1 MNINEIQ
8 DGYVIDHI
16 HAGRAM
22 RIYRYLELD
31 QLDCSVA
38 IIKNAKSDR
47 MGRKDIIKIDELIP
61 LNLEVISSIDSGATV
76 NTIQNGELVHK
87 QRLTVPERVQ
97 NVLKCKN
104 PRCVTQTEPE
114 IPHVFVLAD
123 REKLTYAAITAI
135 HFTSPRTDHGRY
147 AVKTRFIRSFLAFCL
162 LAAVMLSA
170 AAGFGTDAI
179 PAASGELPGVLR
191 ILLTRLEITTQA
203 DIQIDGTYTMDVGG
217 ITLLFPHGSEITV
230 LLIGDRLYIDY
241 EGMRLGSAA
250 SLTLTRCQDD
260 SGEENGLRFY
270 GSSSLYEGDLSLTVS
285 EGVIRPILS
294 IAVEDYLLGVVPYEM
309 SDSFPLEALKAQTI
323 AARTY
328 AVRKARMNAS
338 ADYDLADTTNDQVF
352 RAGILIT
359 TAPRKP
365 CGRPRACARFI
376 TEASPCA
383 TTAPSNG
390 GQTELV
396 ENQWGAGDETGYL
409 DMRDDPY
416 DLENVKS
423 VVKSV
428 ILPKTA
434 YDVEQTPYG
443 LRALIAENLKEAL
456 EEQGYD
462 PAGESLRIDTIS
474 AVSVDT
480 PKFAAPSRLYTM
492 FHITFTYSARTRTDP
507 VIITSHVLTSALTDE
522 VEVSLFT
529 ATPAQATE
537 TPAPSETPLP
547 TATPTPVYGAFE
559 PVEGEVS
566 LSFPIFPD
574 AEQALSLSINL
585 YENELWTVTEYTDSF
600 IVESRRF
607 GHGVGMSQYGAEQ
620 MASRYSMSYTDIL
633 SFYYPGVTL
642 MRYPDVVTSL
652 PSVSTVFTQE
662 ADPPPSPRRAP
673 R

>member
-1 MNINEIQ
+1 M
-8 DGYVIDHI
+8 
-16 HAGRAM
+16 
-22 RIYRYLELD
+22 
-31 QLDCSVA
+31 
-38 IIKNAKSDR
+38 
-47 MGRKDIIKIDELIP
+47 
-61 LNLEVISSIDSGATV
+61 
-76 NTIQNGELVHK
+76 
-87 QRLTVPERVQ
+87 
-97 NVLKCKN
+97 
-104 PRCVTQTEPE
+104 
-114 IPHVFVLAD
+114 
-123 REKLTYAAITAI
+123 
-135 HFTSPRTDHGRY
+135 
-147 AVKTRFIRSFLAFCL
+147 KTRFIRSFLALCL
-162 LAAVMLSA
+162 LAAVMLSPLQ
-170 AAGFGTDAI
+170 GFGTGAI

-352 RAGILIT
+352 KGRDFDHNRTEEAVRA
-359 TAPRKP
+359 TA
-365 CGRPRACARFI
+365 GVCAFYNGSL
-376 TEASPCA
+376 AMCYYGS
-383 TTAPSNG
+383 SNG

-480 PKFAAPSRLYTM
+480 PKFASPSRLYTM
-492 FHITFTYSARTRTDP
+492 FYITFTYSARTRTDP

-585 YENELWTVTEYTDSF
+585 YENELWTVTGYTDSF

-662 ADPPPSPRRAP
+662 ADPPPSPTPRPTLMPVTETAAEGQWYATVANIGENSWLNLRAEP
-673 R
+673 NLAADILMLLYKNQRLLVLERMPQEGWVHVKTDVVEGYVMEEFIETE